1 MLVFNPDKRVT
12 VDEALQHPH
21 LAKIRDPRLEISMA
35 TPLRDGITTGWGIA
49 ELKSAL
55 YSEVCD
61 VIEAGR
67 EGGREDRH

>member
-1 MLVFNPDKRVT
+1 
-12 VDEALQHPH
+12 
-21 LAKIRDPRLEISMA
+21 MA

-61 VIEAGR
+61 VIEAGK
-67 EGGREDRH
+67 EGGREGRH